1 MIFSCEGYNT
11 YALYKSVSGKV
22 YIFRQ
27 LKNKIKRKQK
37 IKCVL
42 KNDMIIKKNENFF
55 TFFHFVYI

>member
-1 MIFSCEGYNT
+1 MIFTCEGYNT